1 MIGQDKL
8 AEERKRRSIELE
20 QAIKEY
26 GNARNASWKPRASR
40 DSPLP
45 GKARLDKAMRRLEVA
60 ARKVIELGKDD
71 AT

>member
-26 GNARNASWKPRASR
+26 GNAQKASWKPRASR

-45 GKARLDKAMRRLEVA
+45 GRARLDKAMRQLEVA

>member
-20 QAIKEY
+20 QTIKEY
-26 GNARNASWKPRASR
+26 ANARNASWKPRASR

-45 GKARLDKAMRRLEVA
+45 GKARLDKAMRQLEIA